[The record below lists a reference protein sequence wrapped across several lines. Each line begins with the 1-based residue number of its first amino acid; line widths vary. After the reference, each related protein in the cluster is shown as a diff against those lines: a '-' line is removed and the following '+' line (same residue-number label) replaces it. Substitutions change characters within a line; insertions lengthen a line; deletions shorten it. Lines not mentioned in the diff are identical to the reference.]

1 MLDLMQ
7 SISMQNVSVDEIKVI
22 SKVDNIMYE
31 VGCYVTGLD
40 QLNKVIMNLN
50 KMDFV
55 DRIERVMR

>member
-1 MLDLMQ
+1 MQ

>member
-1 MLDLMQ
+1 
-7 SISMQNVSVDEIKVI
+7 
-22 SKVDNIMYE
+22 MYE